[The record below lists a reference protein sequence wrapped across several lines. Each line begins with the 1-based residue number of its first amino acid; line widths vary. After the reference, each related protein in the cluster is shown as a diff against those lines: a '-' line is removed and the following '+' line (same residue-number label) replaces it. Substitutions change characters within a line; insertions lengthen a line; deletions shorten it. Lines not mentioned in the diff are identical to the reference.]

1 MGFDIEVCFNRKK
14 KEQHQ
19 FIVTATF
26 QYYSSFRCLSTSTRI
41 YYCTK
46 SHQEFIH
53 DSIVELLNTLASILL
68 CMLEHIHT
76 EHTFSDLHTEHVFND
91 LQ

>member
-1 MGFDIEVCFNRKK
+1 M
-14 KEQHQ
+14 
-19 FIVTATF
+19 
-26 QYYSSFRCLSTSTRI
+26 STNLYQNI
-41 YYCTK
+41 LGKLLK

-76 EHTFSDLHTEHVFND
+76 EHIFNDLHTEHVFND